1 VHQRCYLPG
10 VWFGYFQYGLPI
22 ATRAV
27 GRDDYWGPDAGR
39 RPNRGHWLLQQCHLR
54 YSARRRALADAYRLL
69 PCPVRQSLRSS
80 LPFPHQGQPRRTA
93 RRPARQATNRTPR
106 VCAHHR
112 PRHGVRKKPAT
123 LRVDGRR
130 GPGTDR
136 IGAVEPHVQQFIITA
151 LLLSP
156 PHNYSNALRCLEKPI
171 APRDV
176 RRAVDYIEAHL
187 DQAITVA
194 DLVAAT
200 GVAGRTLFM
209 HFKRFKGISPM
220 RYARDDRLRKARQ
233 ALLRAYPETSVTDIA
248 LNAGSP
254 TWAGSRSHTAGTSEK
269 ALRTRLGLTSNR
281 PTFGRNRICAA
292 LRRRVRVGNFSH
304 RPREQVPSWV
314 SFWQCALRRESP
326 L

>member
-1 VHQRCYLPG
+1 M
-10 VWFGYFQYGLPI
+10 
-22 ATRAV
+22 
-27 GRDDYWGPDAGR
+27 
-39 RPNRGHWLLQQCHLR
+39 
-54 YSARRRALADAYRLL
+54 
-69 PCPVRQSLRSS
+69 
-80 LPFPHQGQPRRTA
+80 
-93 RRPARQATNRTPR
+93 
-106 VCAHHR
+106 
-112 PRHGVRKKPAT
+112 
-123 LRVDGRR
+123 
-130 GPGTDR
+130 
-136 IGAVEPHVQQFIITA
+136 EPHVQQFIITA

-156 PHNYSNALRCLEKPI
+156 PYNYSNALRCLEKPI

-269 ALRTRLGLTSNR
+269 ALRTR
-281 PTFGRNRICAA
+281 
-292 LRRRVRVGNFSH
+292 
-304 RPREQVPSWV
+304 
-314 SFWQCALRRESP
+314 
-326 L
+326 